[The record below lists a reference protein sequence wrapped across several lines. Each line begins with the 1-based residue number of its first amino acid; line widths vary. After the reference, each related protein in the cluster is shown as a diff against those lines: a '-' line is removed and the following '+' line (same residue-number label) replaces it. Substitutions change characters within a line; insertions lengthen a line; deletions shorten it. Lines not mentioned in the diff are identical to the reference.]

1 MSQPTYTVED
11 RQYQVNK
18 FSVEGKVA
26 FSYLVD
32 TQQEINILQKKIDIL
47 KAAPITLN
55 TKVDE
60 QLDDSMLTMPVP
72 YTNLTVPTTPSV

>member
-1 MSQPTYTVED
+1 MSEPTYTVDD

-47 KAAPITLN
+47 KAASITLN

-60 QLDDSMLTMPVP
+60 QLDDSMLTMLGDV
-72 YTNLTVPTTPSV
+72 VDGD

>member
-47 KAAPITLN
+47 KAALITLN

-60 QLDDSMLTMPVP
+60 QLDDSMLTMLGDV
-72 YTNLTVPTTPSV
+72 VDGD